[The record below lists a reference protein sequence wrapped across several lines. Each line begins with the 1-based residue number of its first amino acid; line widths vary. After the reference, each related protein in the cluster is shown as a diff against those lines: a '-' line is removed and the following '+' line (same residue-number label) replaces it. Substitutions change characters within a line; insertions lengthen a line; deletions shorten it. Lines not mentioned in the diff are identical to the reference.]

1 MCYPLI
7 SDKSFV
13 RNRWCYS
20 QLNIS
25 LIELV
30 LFLPSLSSGP
40 IVHISKISHISN
52 KISSRIYPKDSYGSP
67 KVFSSSFCLLCRTY
81 IRRLLNSST
90 PIHQNIFYTQI
101 VPAPIENPLK
111 SLSKGI
117 CYSKICTSIGHYIIN
132 QLYEATAPL
141 FLCLV
146 SKCPRF
152 HTLVCSS
159 WWFTLAILWQHSHWH
174 YLQVFEVCCGPWV
187 QWPAQPPYPPEGPV
201 LR

>member
-25 LIELV
+25 LIEPV

-52 KISSRIYPKDSYGSP
+52 KISSRIYPKDNYGSP

-81 IRRLLNSST
+81 IRRLVNSSN
-90 PIHQNIFYTQI
+90 PNPSEYILYT
-101 VPAPIENPLK
+101 N
-111 SLSKGI
+111 
-117 CYSKICTSIGHYIIN
+117 CTSSHREPIKDSEQRDMLFKNMHQHWSLYN
-132 QLYEATAPL
+132 QSAVWSCCIPFPL
-141 FLCLV
+141 TGKQMSQVPYSGLLF
-146 SKCPRF
+146 
-152 HTLVCSS
+152 
-159 WWFTLAILWQHSHWH
+159 
-174 YLQVFEVCCGPWV
+174 LQVFEVCCGPWV

-201 LR
+201 YDKQAITFQ